1 MLSDD
6 KSSEAFNHSRIRPT
20 NRSISRSKY
29 VSQYIYIYLGVSPR
43 ESQRSANPS
52 WQWKGK
58 RENITEGGRYRR
70 LALIRKGRLGDP
82 ISSTSTMVSV
92 PPRGQYGVKN
102 RIKTCKCCYVKIDS
116 GNVSCDQ
123 CCCFCLRTLRSAF
136 SVLLLHGYVLH

>member
-1 MLSDD
+1 MTNHQKLLIIQEFVQQIDRSRAQSML
-6 KSSEAFNHSRIRPT
+6 AN
-20 NRSISRSKY
+20 
-29 VSQYIYIYLGVSPR
+29 IYIYLGVSPR

-123 CCCFCLRTLRSAF
+123 CCFFLRTLRSAF
-136 SVLLLHGYVLH
+136 PVLPLHGYVLHEKVGK